1 MKRIISVLVLIAM
14 MLASVLAV
22 IPASAAKPSD
32 TVNLTYSVNWKSF
45 YDNKLMQA
53 QWWNDDTAKQNNYDR
68 LYTVTVTENSIS
80 SAPKGDA
87 DNRSYYAKKMFTIT
101 ADTYYEYTFS
111 VKNNRAKGYA
121 GVLFA
126 YDKDK
131 YPYMVYGAFQNESLT
146 GATADL
152 SFRKG
157 HQDKTGSAV
166 NNNETSQPTVELTD
180 DGYGQ
185 YKIVYDGYK
194 ASLLYLDK
202 NGAYV
207 KTLSDVTL
215 PEGSRVCFGV
225 YSIGGKLEEQN
236 TVSLKDCVLSTFD
249 EGSAVIIAKSEL
261 SDMIAKGED
270 AAKKG
275 GYSANM
281 TAVLESAISNA
292 KTILNSSDSTVKD
305 CTDAMTAL
313 DAAIKGL
320 VDFTALNAA
329 IAAAEALH
337 KNNYYENS
345 WNVDAP
351 LEAAKKLAADDKSTQ
366 EDIDSAAAAL
376 NKAIGE
382 LVDKRHNVLYM
393 GPDPTPSNYNGEGN
407 VFYIDYHKYIA
418 AKGYTAGVKFPVSL
432 DQAGDQGNADYVLR
446 LGTISGSGTTSAC
459 DGNKTS
465 STFTHDRKKVTINGV
480 EYGHAFGYSF
490 YKSATV
496 DSVEFHLPTDTKIA
510 SIDVYG
516 ASLVEKDGK
525 VIYGKATKKDEEE
538 APKTYLGS
546 FTVPD
551 AKAGEKSI
559 IVKGDLEEALRV
571 DYIFFAIKFDEN
583 TRGSYQFYEIELYGI
598 LDEAKAPSE
607 YKAADFSSLKAQYA
621 IYNSIVEKD
630 YSTES
635 WANVIAA
642 LEITDPVN
650 KSCLSTAEEI
660 AAATKTLGDAL
671 DALVAVNVDKYELAR
686 AIMKARE
693 LKAIYTPNTWKA
705 LTDALSFAEDV
716 FMSAKSA
723 QTATDNAA
731 KMLNDAIAALEKQS
745 DKTELV
751 KAVEEAKKLKKEQY
765 SANLTAWKMF
775 ENVLKKAEAMLD
787 NINASQDE
795 IDNIKADLLAKQADL
810 VSVGGDTPAPEPEPE
825 PKPDAPEA
833 TDPVETEKND
843 ENEAPTNKGGCGS
856 SIALSTLAVVGI
868 IGTAIVLKKKED

>member
-1 MKRIISVLVLIAM
+1 MKRIVSVLVLIAM

-32 TVNLTYSVNWKSF
+32 TVKLTYSVNWKSF
-45 YDNKLMQA
+45 YDNKLMQS

-131 YPYMVYGAFQNESLT
+131 YPYMVYGAFQNESLV
-146 GATADL
+146 GATTDL

-157 HQDKTGSAV
+157 HQEKDGSAV
-166 NNNETSQPTVELTD
+166 NNNEASTPTVKLTD

-194 ASLLYLDK
+194 ASLLYLDQ

-215 PEGSRVCFGV
+215 PEGSKVCFGV

-249 EGSAVIIAKSEL
+249 EVSAVVIAKSEL
-261 SDMIAKGED
+261 SDMITKGED

-281 TAVLESAISNA
+281 TAALESAISNA

-351 LEAAKKLAADDKSTQ
+351 LEAAKKIAADDKSTQ
-366 EDIDSAAAAL
+366 EDVDGAAAAL

-393 GPDPTPSNYNGEGN
+393 GTDPTPSNYNGEGN

-432 DQAGDQGNADYVLR
+432 DKANDQGNADYVLR

-496 DSVEFHLPTDTKIA
+496 DSVELHLPTDTKIA

-525 VIYGKATKKDEEE
+525 VLYGKATKNDEEE

-583 TRGSYQFYEIELYGI
+583 TRGSYKLYEIELYGI

-671 DALVAVNVDKYELAR
+671 DALVPANVDKYELAR

-775 ENVLKKAEAMLD
+775 ENVLKKAEAACADD
-787 NINASQDE
+787 NITQDA
-795 IDNIKADLLAKQADL
+795 IDSLLADLILKQADL
-810 VSVGGDTPAPEPEPE
+810 VPVEDTEPEPEPE

-856 SIALSTLAVVGI
+856 SIALSALTVIGI
-868 IGTAIVLKKKED
+868 IGSAVALKKKED

>member
-1 MKRIISVLVLIAM
+1 MKRIVSVLVLIAM

-22 IPASAAKPSD
+22 IPTSAAKPSD
-32 TVNLTYSVNWKSF
+32 TVKLYSVNWKSF

-53 QWWNDDTAKQNNYDR
+53 QWWNDDSRKQNNYDSK
-68 LYTVTVTENSIS
+68 YKVTATENSIS
-80 SAPKGDA
+80 SEPIGEA

-131 YPYMVYGAFQNESLT
+131 YPYMVYGAFQNESLE
-146 GATADL
+146 GATTYL

-157 HQDKTGSAV
+157 HQEKEGSAV
-166 NNNETSQPTVELTD
+166 NNNEASTPTVKLTD

-194 ASLLYLDK
+194 ASLLYLDQ

-215 PEGSRVCFGV
+215 PEGSKVCFGV

-249 EGSAVIIAKSEL
+249 EVSAVVIAKSEL
-261 SDMIAKGED
+261 SDMITKGED

-281 TAVLESAISNA
+281 TAALESAISNA
-292 KTILNSSDSTVKD
+292 KAILNSSDSTVKD

-329 IAAAEALH
+329 IAAVEALH

-345 WNVDAP
+345 WNIDAP

-366 EDIDSAAAAL
+366 EDVDGAAAAL

-393 GPDPTPSNYNGEGN
+393 GTDPTPSNYNGEGN

-459 DGNKTS
+459 DGDKTS

-525 VIYGKATKKDEEE
+525 VLYGKATKKDEEE

-559 IVKGDLEEALRV
+559 IVRGDLEEALRV

-642 LEITDPVN
+642 LGITDPVN

-660 AAATKTLGDAL
+660 AAAAKTLGDAL

-775 ENVLKKAEAMLD
+775 ENVLKKAEAACADD
-787 NINASQDE
+787 NITQDA
-795 IDNIKADLLAKQADL
+795 IDSLLADLILKQADL
-810 VSVGGDTPAPEPEPE
+810 VPVEDTEPEPEPE

-856 SIALSTLAVVGI
+856 SIALSALAVVGI
-868 IGTAIVLKKKED
+868 IGSVVALKKKED